1 MTEELQEEVSVPLG
15 EKYLLM
21 IKEAAIYFNIGQK
34 KMRRIAEDYIGDLA
48 IFCGN
53 RYLIKRKKFED
64 FIDKTSGL

>member
-15 EKYLLM
+15 EKYLLT

>member
-1 MTEELQEEVSVPLG
+1 MTEELKEEVSVTLG
-15 EKYLLM
+15 EKYLLT

>member
-15 EKYLLM
+15 EKYLLT

-64 FIDKTSGL
+64 FIDKISGL

>member
-1 MTEELQEEVSVPLG
+1 MTEELPEEVSVPLG
-15 EKYLLM
+15 EKYLLT

>member
-15 EKYLLM
+15 EKYLLT
-21 IKEAAIYFNIGQK
+21 IKEAAVYFNIGQK

>member
-15 EKYLLM
+15 EKYLLT
-21 IKEAAIYFNIGQK
+21 IKESAIYFNIGQK

>member
-15 EKYLLM
+15 AKYLLT

>member
-15 EKYLLM
+15 EKYLLT

-53 RYLIKRKKFED
+53 RYLIKRNKFED
-64 FIDKTSGL
+64 FIDKTSEL

>member
-15 EKYLLM
+15 EKHLLT

>member
-1 MTEELQEEVSVPLG
+1 MAEELQEEVSVPLG
-15 EKYLLM
+15 EKYLLT
-21 IKEAAIYFNIGQK
+21 IKEAAINFNIGQK

>member
-1 MTEELQEEVSVPLG
+1 MTEELQEEVSVHLG
-15 EKYLLM
+15 EKDLLT

>member
-15 EKYLLM
+15 EKYLLT

-48 IFCGN
+48 IFFGN

>member
-15 EKYLLM
+15 EKYLLT

-34 KMRRIAEDYIGDLA
+34 KMRRIAEDYIGNLA

>member
-1 MTEELQEEVSVPLG
+1 MAEELQEEVSVPLG
-15 EKYLLM
+15 EKYLLT

>member
-15 EKYLLM
+15 EKYLLTV
-21 IKEAAIYFNIGQK
+21 KEAAIYFNIGQK

>member
-1 MTEELQEEVSVPLG
+1 MIEELQEEVSVPLG
-15 EKYLLM
+15 EKYLLT

>member
-15 EKYLLM
+15 EKYLLT

-34 KMRRIAEDYIGDLA
+34 KMRRIAEYYIGDLA

>member
-15 EKYLLM
+15 EKYLLT

-34 KMRRIAEDYIGDLA
+34 KMRRIAEDYIGELA

>member
-1 MTEELQEEVSVPLG
+1 MIEELQEEVSVPLG
-15 EKYLLM
+15 EKYLLT

-34 KMRRIAEDYIGDLA
+34 KMRRIAEDYIGELA

>member
-15 EKYLLM
+15 EKYLLTV
-21 IKEAAIYFNIGQK
+21 KEAAIYFNIGQK
-34 KMRRIAEDYIGDLA
+34 KMRRIAEDYIGDLE